1 MLLDACSLAKK
12 NFDVLVSLLIDAFKI
27 QSGFPKLDQIMPL
40 PRNARLENQSVD
52 PLKSRIRS
60 KSPTKSRG
68 RFNNFGQI
76 YSRKSRKR
84 WSGHV
89 TRIRYQSNVCE
100 WAWEKVSRWGWW
112 ICPRWANLHFVGDSV
127 IVTPFWWHLEMREF
141 GTMKDLIYFCLKT
154 PNGKTENETKRF
166 ILINKG

>member
-1 MLLDACSLAKK
+1 MVFLHSSFVLLTLEGIHAFRRLLTGEEEFRCFGLTADRCIQ
-12 NFDVLVSLLIDAFKI
+12 DTGRVPRMELVSLD
-27 QSGFPKLDQIMPL
+27 QFPVGPFNKSRD
-40 PRNARLENQSVD
+40 QSVD
-52 PLKSRIRS
+52 PMKSRVRS
-60 KSPTKSRG
+60 KSPTESRG

-89 TRIRYQSNVCE
+89 TRICYQSNVCE

-127 IVTPFWWHLEMREF
+127 TVTPFWWHLEMREF
-141 GTMKDLIYFCLKT
+141 GTMKDLIYFC
-154 PNGKTENETKRF
+154 
-166 ILINKG
+166 